1 MITAGA
7 AYRYPRMYPSWYAAG
22 MTTTSM
28 KIQSEVRDRLAR
40 VAAQDFPGATL
51 SDTVAHLL
59 AEHER
64 SQLRR
69 HISAAY
75 ARLRE
80 SPQEWDAYTAELDE
94 WDGVSADSAER
105 RG

>member
-1 MITAGA
+1 
-7 AYRYPRMYPSWYAAG
+7 
-22 MTTTSM
+22 MTVTSM
-28 KIQSEVRDRLAR
+28 KIQAEVRDRLAS
-40 VAAQDFPGATL
+40 VAARDFPGATL
-51 SDTVAHLL
+51 SDAVAHLL

-69 HISAAY
+69 GISAAY

-80 SPQEWDAYTAELDE
+80 RPQEWDAYTAELDE
-94 WDGVSADSAER
+94 WDGVSADSAAR

>member
-1 MITAGA
+1 
-7 AYRYPRMYPSWYAAG
+7 
-22 MTTTSM
+22 MTITSM
-28 KIQSEVRDRLAR
+28 KIHVDVRDRLAK
-40 VAAQDFPGATL
+40 VAAEDFPGATL
-51 SDTVAHLL
+51 SDTVAQLL

-64 SQLRR
+64 SQLRQ

-80 SPQEWDAYTAELDE
+80 NRQEWEAYTAELDE
-94 WDGVSADSAER
+94 WEVVSADSSEH

>member
-1 MITAGA
+1 
-7 AYRYPRMYPSWYAAG
+7 

-28 KIQSEVRDRLAR
+28 KIQAEVRDQLAR

-51 SDTVAHLL
+51 SETVAALL

-64 SQLRR
+64 FQLRR
-69 HISAAY
+69 HISTAY

-80 SPQEWDAYTAELDE
+80 NPEEWDAYTAELDE
-94 WDGVSADSAER
+94 WDAVSADSTER
-105 RG
+105 RT